1 MQARFMI
8 PMAVSLAFGVLF
20 ASFITLFLVP
30 CSYLMLEDFLAL
42 FARATP
48 EPKTPRPKAV
58 RDRAA

>member
-1 MQARFMI
+1 MI

-30 CSYLMLEDFLAL
+30 CSYLLLEDFLSL
-42 FARATP
+42 FQGATP
-48 EPKTPRPKAV
+48 EPEAPRPTAV